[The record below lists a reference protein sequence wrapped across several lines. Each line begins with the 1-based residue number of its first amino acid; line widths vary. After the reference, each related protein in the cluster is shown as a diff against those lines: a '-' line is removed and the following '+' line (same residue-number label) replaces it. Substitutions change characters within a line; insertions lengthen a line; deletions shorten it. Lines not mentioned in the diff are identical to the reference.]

1 MSTSL
6 VSDETPRAFDAA
18 AASYD
23 DAYETLEGIRR
34 LRILTTRIFLRFF
47 QPGQHLLELN
57 CGTGTD
63 AIILARRGM
72 NILATD
78 SSPLMLREAQ
88 RKVEGA
94 HLGGNVQT
102 QLLSFHELETLHG
115 RTFDGVYS
123 NLGGLNCTNNLK
135 SLGRNL
141 GMLTRP
147 GGCFIATV
155 MPSFCLWE
163 TVAFAARTHWKQALR
178 RRNPAGCLA
187 NLHGGLVQTY
197 YHSPRKFSAAMSEY
211 FEPVELQ
218 GLNIFTPPP
227 NSTRAYSTLAGWMR
241 PLEQLDALIAGIPP
255 FSWIGDHYVMVLRRR
270 VT

>member
-23 DAYETLEGIRR
+23 EAYETLEGIRR
-34 LRILTTRIFLRFF
+34 LRVLTTRIFLRFF
-47 QPGQHLLELN
+47 QPGQSLLELN

-63 AIILARRGM
+63 AITLARRGI
-72 NILATD
+72 NVLATD

-88 RKVEGA
+88 RKVNSE
-94 HLGGNVQT
+94 HLGRNVQT
-102 QLLSFHELETLHG
+102 QLLSFHELGTLSG
-115 RTFDGVYS
+115 RMFDGIYS

-135 SLGRNL
+135 LLGRNL

-147 GGCFIATV
+147 GGCFVATV

-163 TVAFAARTHWKQALR
+163 TMAFVARAHWKQALR
-178 RRNPAGCLA
+178 RRNPNGSLA
-187 NLHGGLVQTY
+187 NLHGGIVQTY
-197 YHSPRKFSAAMSEY
+197 YHSHRKFHAAMSEY
-211 FEPVELQ
+211 FELVELQ

-227 NSTRAYSTLAGWMR
+227 NSTRAYSALAGWFR
-241 PLEQLDALIAGIPP
+241 HLERLDELIAKIPP

-270 VT
+270 LT